1 MRTQTPFCCPWSV
14 RSGLHQPEA
23 ALLQFRGSEGESAV
37 PLGWG
42 GVGGSIWGPRVMGRA
57 ALGSPKV
64 LRELVL
70 SGVSVASRPHLW
82 TRDWSQH
89 EPPPAVED
97 ALGILRPSHLPA
109 PRTLA
114 LSLYSLGN
122 LLFVRLFSNCQVHV
136 TFQKPRRMPEIRA
149 KVK

>member
-1 MRTQTPFCCPWSV
+1 M
-14 RSGLHQPEA
+14 
-23 ALLQFRGSEGESAV
+23 ALLRFRGSEGESAV

-57 ALGSPKV
+57 ALGSPEV

-89 EPPPAVED
+89 ELPPCSGGRAWAPETLPPPCPQDPGPQSLLPRESLVRSSIHQLSGSCYLPGAKED
-97 ALGILRPSHLPA
+97 AGDKGKS
-109 PRTLA
+109 
-114 LSLYSLGN
+114 
-122 LLFVRLFSNCQVHV
+122 
-136 TFQKPRRMPEIRA
+136 
-149 KVK
+149 

>member
-89 EPPPAVED
+89 EPPPCSGGRAWAPET
-97 ALGILRPSHLPA
+97 LPPPCPQDPGPQSLL
-109 PRTLA
+109 PRE
-114 LSLYSLGN
+114 SL
-122 LLFVRLFSNCQVHV
+122 VRLFSNCQAHV
-136 TFQKPRRMPEIRA
+136 TFQEPRRMLEIRA